1 MTGNYIDLM
10 IVFTTLILSVLCIIG
25 GGAMRFFYH
34 REMALEYLGWG
45 TLVAAAWNFS
55 NSAAGQYL
63 FPAAADYLAFYTT
76 LLLPFPF
83 FLYLNVL
90 QQKRYQKLYRVM
102 GITVLVETVVFAFLQ
117 LTGLGSTGQN
127 AFVMLLVLS
136 LFLTLMF
143 LTILTDLC
151 QKRIRDYLL
160 GALGLTFVWFV
171 CAARLIPYFFL
182 ERKLRD
188 NALLPVG
195 LIFLLLLAMINTVHE
210 LIQMERQRQEALAA
224 SDAKGRFLANM
235 SHEIRTPINA
245 VLGMDTMILRETKE
259 TQIKEYALDIQN
271 AGQSLL
277 ALINDI
283 LDLSKIESG
292 KLELLAEEYD
302 FSSLIHDIMNMISMK
317 AQNKGLSV
325 SLSIGEDLPSRL
337 WGDDVRLRQVLIN
350 LMNNAV
356 KYTEQGGV
364 TLSVRQAPASG
375 ADMVSL
381 TFHVTDT
388 GIGIKEE
395 DLSKLFSA
403 FERIEEQRNRNI
415 EGTGLGMSIT
425 TQLLE
430 LMGTSLQVDSVYGKG
445 SDFYFT
451 LEQKIVNAEPIGNL
465 EERIRRQAKEYSYQT
480 LLTAPD
486 AHLLVVDDNAMNRRV
501 FKNLLKATLVQID
514 EAGSG
519 MECLTLTQKNRYD
532 LIFLDHMMPDMDGIE
547 TLHRLMADT
556 DSPCRNVPV
565 IALTA
570 NAVAGAREMYLNEG
584 FHSFLS
590 KPINP
595 NKLEQLLLDLLPEEK
610 IVPGAPPELSLDM
623 EKTAG
628 AEIGDTEI
636 PVHMETNDG
645 LGNTVGTNTYDGT
658 ENTAGTNTY
667 ARTENTVSSVPYG
680 ITNKNTSMKL
690 SSSTKKTVGAESYTN
705 LKSTADDYE
714 FPEIDGIDWSYARL
728 HFREPDFLL
737 ETIRDFYRAMDT
749 DHDMLLRYLSQ
760 IEDADAEALR
770 QFRVKV
776 HSMKSS
782 AAMIGATS
790 LSGVAKML
798 EYAAR
803 DGRTDILF
811 SVTPYFLEEW
821 RRTKERLRPL
831 ADAPEEHA
839 DTQKP
844 DADLKIIQEYFPML
858 EQAMQR
864 VDIDTADEIMRH
876 LDSFQYPKP
885 VRALMEELGLSVT
898 NLDASQTSEII
909 GKLQT
914 AIRDY

>member
-10 IVFTTLILSVLCIIG
+10 IVFTTLILSILCIIG
-25 GGAMRFFYH
+25 GSALRFFYH
-34 REMALEYLGWG
+34 REMSLEYLGWG
-45 TLVAAAWNFS
+45 TLLAAVWNFS

-63 FPAAADYLAFYTT
+63 FPAAIDYVTFYTT
-76 LLLPFPF
+76 LLLPLPF
-83 FLYLNVL
+83 FLYLNAL
-90 QQKRYQKLYRVM
+90 QQKRYQKLYRAM
-102 GITVLVETVVFAFLQ
+102 GVLVLVETAVFAFLQ
-117 LTGLGSTGQN
+117 LTGRGDAAQN
-127 AFVMLLVLS
+127 VFVILLLLS
-136 LFLTLMF
+136 LYLTLAF
-143 LTILTDLC
+143 ITVLADLC
-151 QKRIRDYLL
+151 QRRIRGYLL
-160 GALGLTFVWFV
+160 GALGLTFVWLV
-171 CAARLIPYFFL
+171 CAVRLVPYFFL

-188 NALLPVG
+188 NALLPFG

-259 TQIKEYALDIQN
+259 AQIKEYALDIQN

-364 TLSVRQAPASG
+364 TLSVQQAPASG

-388 GIGIKEE
+388 GIGIREE

-451 LEQKIVNAEPIGNL
+451 LEQKIVSAEPIGNL

-501 FKNLLKATLVQID
+501 FKNLLKETLVQID
-514 EAGSG
+514 EADSG
-519 MECLTLTQKNRYD
+519 MECLTLTHKNHYD

-556 DSPCRNVPV
+556 ECLCPV

-570 NAVAGAREMYLNEG
+570 NAVAGAKEMYLSEG

-595 NKLEQLLLDLLPEEK
+595 DKLEQLLLDLLPEEK
-610 IVPGAPPELSLDM
+610 IVPGAPPEPNLDM
-623 EKTAG
+623 EKTTD
-628 AEIGDTEI
+628 AENDGTKLSAN
-636 PVHMETNDG
+636 MATNDG
-645 LGNTVGTNTYDGT
+645 P
-658 ENTAGTNTY
+658 EK
-667 ARTENTVSSVPYG
+667 P
-680 ITNKNTSMKL
+680 
-690 SSSTKKTVGAESYTN
+690 VGAETYDNSN
-705 LKSTADDYE
+705 KPADDYE

-728 HFREPDFLL
+728 HFRDPDFLL
-737 ETIRDFYRAMDT
+737 ETIRDFYRAMNT
-749 DHDMLLRYLSQ
+749 DHDMLLRFLGQ

-821 RRTKERLRPL
+821 RRMKDRLRPL

-839 DTQKP
+839 DAQKP

-858 EQAMQR
+858 EQAMQGM
-864 VDIDTADEIMRH
+864 DIDTADEIMRH

-885 VRALMEELGLSVT
+885 IRALMEELGLSVT

-909 GKLQT
+909 RKLETTINGK
-914 AIRDY
+914 